1 MDNFYGLFKKE
12 HTGELILVILFIIYL
27 IMGYKTPQPVAGL
40 VDTLGGKIVIFIIV
54 IYLFIYSNPILAV
67 LSLFVAFDLIRRSS
81 IATGVDALVRYAPS
95 EEKKN
100 SQFTA
105 FNQFP
110 YTLEQEVVKKMA
122 PIVQNSYQLKP
133 PSYKPLLENL
143 YDASPIN
150 SSN

>member
-1 MDNFYGLFKKE
+1 MEGFSGLFKKE
-12 HTGELILVILFIIYL
+12 NMSQLALAILFIIYL
-27 IMGYKTPQPVAGL
+27 IMGYKTPEPVANV
-40 VDTLGGKIVIFIIV
+40 VDTLVGKIVILITV
-54 IYLFIYSNPILAV
+54 VALFMHANPILAV

-81 IATGVDALVRYAPS
+81 AATGIDALKKYLPT
-95 EEKKN
+95 EEKKS

-122 PIVQNSYQLKP
+122 PIVQSGSSLTK

-143 YDASPIN
+143 HDASAI
-150 SSN
+150 

>member
-1 MDNFYGLFKKE
+1 MEGFSGLFKKE
-12 HTGELILVILFIIYL
+12 NTSQLALAILFIIYL
-27 IMGYKTPQPVAGL
+27 IMGYKTPEPIANVI
-40 VDTLGGKIVIFIIV
+40 DTLVGKVVIFIVV
-54 IYLFIYSNPILAV
+54 IFMFMHANPILAV

-81 IATGVDALVRYAPS
+81 AATGIDALKQYLPT
-95 EEKKN
+95 EEKKS

-122 PIVQNSYQLKP
+122 PIVQSGTSLTK

-143 YDASPIN
+143 HDASTIN
-150 SSN
+150 

>member
-1 MDNFYGLFKKE
+1 MEGFSGLFKKE
-12 HTGELILVILFIIYL
+12 NMNQLALAILFIIYL
-27 IMGYKTPQPVAGL
+27 IMGYKTPEPLANL
-40 VDTLGGKIVIFIIV
+40 IDTLVGKIVIFIMV
-54 IYLFIYSNPILAV
+54 IYFFMNANPILAV

-81 IATGVDALVRYAPS
+81 AATGIDALKQYLPT
-95 EEKKN
+95 EEKKS

-122 PIVQNSYQLKP
+122 PIVQSGSSLSK

-143 YDASPIN
+143 HDASTIN
-150 SSN
+150 